1 MAVVTMRQLL
11 ESGVH
16 FGHQTRRWN
25 PKMKRFIMTERNGI
39 YIIDLQQSLAYI
51 DRSYA
56 FVKETVAK
64 GGVIMFVG
72 TKKQAQEAIA
82 EQATRVGMPYVNQR
96 WLGGMLTN
104 FQTVHQR
111 INRLKELDEIDFDD
125 VAGSNRTK
133 KELLQMRRE
142 RTKLDK
148 TLGGIRDMTKVPSA
162 VWIVDTNKEHL
173 AVEEARK
180 LRIPIIGILDSNCD
194 PDLVDFPIPGNDDA
208 IRAVGLLTRVVADAV
223 AEGLI
228 ARSGAKAGDADETVG
243 AEEPLAEWER
253 ELLGGDAEKAAAA
266 ATGDAAAE
274 TPAAEATGAA
284 SEAPQADAAAD
295 AVTEAPAETA
305 TEAPAEA
312 EAATEAPAEAA
323 RRGPRRDRG
332 RRHRGARRGRGRHE
346 GLSRSRRPRAH
357 VRGRRPA
364 SSHPPQGRLEPA
376 REPPWIKGRR
386 TMANFT
392 AADVKKLR
400 ELTQAGMMDCKKAL
414 TEADGDF
421 DKAVELLRVKGAAKA
436 AARGAERETAAG
448 LVATSGNALVE
459 LKSETDFV
467 AKNEDFIAK
476 AQQIADVA
484 DSVKATDTAALKA
497 AELDGKTVGEV
508 VEDLAITIGEKIE
521 LGEVAYF
528 DGTTV
533 TYMHKRAADLPPA
546 VGVLVEFE
554 GDEAAARA
562 AAMQI
567 AAMKAQYLTR
577 DEVPAD
583 VVESERSIAEQ
594 KTREE
599 GKPEQ
604 AIAKIVEGRLGGFF
618 KEIVLLEQES
628 VTESKKSV
636 KAVLDEAG
644 TTVKRFARFE
654 VGA

>member
-1 MAVVTMRQLL
+1 
-11 ESGVH
+11 
-16 FGHQTRRWN
+16 
-25 PKMKRFIMTERNGI
+25 
-39 YIIDLQQSLAYI
+39 
-51 DRSYA
+51 
-56 FVKETVAK
+56 
-64 GGVIMFVG
+64 
-72 TKKQAQEAIA
+72 
-82 EQATRVGMPYVNQR
+82 
-96 WLGGMLTN
+96 
-104 FQTVHQR
+104 
-111 INRLKELDEIDFDD
+111 
-125 VAGSNRTK
+125 
-133 KELLQMRRE
+133 
-142 RTKLDK
+142 
-148 TLGGIRDMTKVPSA
+148 
-162 VWIVDTNKEHL
+162 
-173 AVEEARK
+173 
-180 LRIPIIGILDSNCD
+180 
-194 PDLVDFPIPGNDDA
+194 
-208 IRAVGLLTRVVADAV
+208 
-223 AEGLI
+223 
-228 ARSGAKAGDADETVG
+228 
-243 AEEPLAEWER
+243 
-253 ELLGGDAEKAAAA
+253 
-266 ATGDAAAE
+266 
-274 TPAAEATGAA
+274 
-284 SEAPQADAAAD
+284 
-295 AVTEAPAETA
+295 
-305 TEAPAEA
+305 
-312 EAATEAPAEAA
+312 
-323 RRGPRRDRG
+323 
-332 RRHRGARRGRGRHE
+332 
-346 GLSRSRRPRAH
+346 
-357 VRGRRPA
+357 
-364 SSHPPQGRLEPA
+364 
-376 REPPWIKGRR
+376 
-386 TMANFT
+386 MANFT

-421 DKAVELLRVKGAAKA
+421 DKAVELLRVKGA
-436 AARGAERETAAG
+436 
-448 LVATSGNALVE
+448 GNALVE

-484 DSVKATDTAALKA
+484 DSVKAADTAALKA